1 MLENHMGKSIPCVL
15 GGMVLPPTFPSIGK
29 VFPEFVLTKQRKG
42 TTFLSRVLKSVN
54 QTKPKGK
61 RF

>member
-1 MLENHMGKSIPCVL
+1 MLGNYMGKSIPCVL
-15 GGMVLPPTFPSIGK
+15 KGMVLPPTFPFLGK

-54 QTKPKGK
+54 QK
-61 RF
+61 RP